1 MNLII
6 FGPPGAGK
14 GTQSHYLAKKYNYYQ
29 LSSGDLL
36 RLEIQKKTE
45 LGNKIEKTISNGGL
59 VNNDIVNLLVKNI
72 VINSSHRNR
81 IIYDGYPRN
90 ISQAKNLEQ
99 ILNDDNQSISFILFL
114 NVTRDVIEK
123 RIMGRL
129 TCEKCNKTF
138 NEYFN
143 KVEID
148 LHECGKN
155 HLKKRKDDSKEAIIT
170 RYDTYMK
177 KTKPVL
183 DFYSSKSYFHEID
196 GSQKIEVITGKIE
209 HIINV

>member
-14 GTQSHYLAKKYNYYQ
+14 GTQSHYIAKKYNYYQ

-72 VINSSHRNR
+72 VINPSHRNR

-90 ISQAKNLEQ
+90 ISQAKSLEQ
-99 ILNDDNQSISFILFL
+99 ILNEDNQSISFILFL
-114 NVTRDVIEK
+114 NVIRDVVEK
-123 RIMGRL
+123 RIEGRL
-129 TCEKCNKTF
+129 ICEKCNKTF
-138 NEYFN
+138 NEYFYRE
-143 KVEID
+143 EID
-148 LHECGKN
+148 LHTCGKN
-155 HLKKRKDDSKEAIIT
+155 HLKKRKDDNKEAIIT

>member
-14 GTQSHYLAKKYNYYQ
+14 GTQSYYISKKYNLYQ

-36 RLEIQKKTE
+36 RHEIQKKTE
-45 LGNKIEKTISNGGL
+45 LGNTIEKTISNGGL
-59 VNNDIVNLLVKNI
+59 VNNDIVNILVRNI
-72 VINSSHRNR
+72 IINPSNRNR

-114 NVTRDVIEK
+114 NVTRDVVEK
-123 RIMGRL
+123 RIEGRL

-138 NEYFN
+138 NDYFN
-143 KVEID
+143 KEEIE
-148 LHECGKN
+148 LHACGKSY
-155 HLKKRKDDSKEAIIT
+155 LKKRKDDSKDAIIT

-196 GSQKIEVITGKIE
+196 GSQKIEVITDKIE

>member
-14 GTQSHYLAKKYNYYQ
+14 GTQSYYISKKYNLYQ

-36 RLEIQKKTE
+36 RHEIQKKTE
-45 LGNKIEKTISNGGL
+45 LGNTIEKTISNGSL

-72 VINSSHRNR
+72 VINPTNRNR

-90 ISQAKNLEQ
+90 IFQAKNLEQ
-99 ILNDDNQSISFILFL
+99 ILNDDNQFISFIFFL
-114 NVTRDVIEK
+114 NVMRDVIEK
-123 RIMGRL
+123 RIEGRL
-129 TCEKCNKTF
+129 TCEKCNKTY
-138 NEYFN
+138 NESFD
-143 KVEID
+143 KEKID
-148 LHECGKN
+148 LHTCGKN
-155 HLKKRKDDSKEAIIT
+155 YLKKRKDDNKEAIIT
-170 RYDTYMK
+170 RYDTYIK

>member
-1 MNLII
+1 MNLMI

-14 GTQSHYLAKKYNYYQ
+14 GTQSHYISKKYNLYQ

-36 RLEIQKKTE
+36 RQEIQKKTE
-45 LGNKIEKTISNGGL
+45 LGNTIEKTISNGGL

-123 RIMGRL
+123 RIEGRL

-138 NEYFN
+138 NDYFN
-143 KVEID
+143 KEEIE
-148 LHECGKN
+148 LHACGKN
-155 HLKKRKDDSKEAIIT
+155 YLKRREDDSKEAIIT